1 MADTSHRAVD
11 TSSAQSRPRRKRLPK
26 PKPRGYGRG
35 SISIQDG
42 SYVATYKSLET
53 GRGARRSFASEAEAH
68 VFLDQWYAEKQ
79 RRKLWSERG
88 GMHAGWMLPAPVEA
102 PGHAPAPARRRAPAP
117 PRVTFGELIDGWRA
131 FKSGTVRATTWRN
144 YEPALR
150 ALAYYLGD
158 RRADELTEDH
168 FVKYRRARENGLD
181 WVKKT
186 QTRPLKAITINQHLD
201 RANAIFEW
209 ATTASP
215 PLAAHNPVARLL
227 KRGNKL
233 KVERFEPVVVDAE
246 TIEALIAAA
255 APEYRLEF
263 TLMGHLAMRWGEAL
277 GVGVAHI
284 KDGKVLVRQTVI
296 EDRTTD
302 PSTATISTYGGKT
315 KHSRRDLWASEA
327 ILEASQAAYDRAH
340 ANNPHRLLRPT
351 RTGRPYRS
359 NNWIRQAWQP
369 ALQRVGLQDSGLT
382 PHGLR
387 HSRLSIMA
395 ASGSV
400 TLGDLSKFA
409 GHASVA
415 FTLTKYGDH
424 FSSAGIRP
432 ELYLGTQAAS

>member
-1 MADTSHRAVD
+1 MGASSHKTRTS
-11 TSSAQSRPRRKRLPK
+11 RRRLPK
-26 PKPRGYGRG
+26 PKSRGYGRG

-88 GMHAGWMLPAPVEA
+88 GMHAGWMVPAPVPA
-102 PGHAPAPARRRAPAP
+102 PGPASAPARRRPAAPA
-117 PRVTFGELIDGWRA
+117 RVTFAELIDGWRA

-150 ALAYYLGD
+150 ALTHYLGD
-158 RRADELTEDH
+158 RRVDELSETH
-168 FVKYRRARENGLD
+168 FIKYRQAREKGLD
-181 WVKKT
+181 WVAKT
-186 QTRPLKAITINQHLD
+186 QIAPLKAITINQHLD

-209 ATTASP
+209 ATAASP
-215 PLAAHNPVARLL
+215 PLADHNPVARLV

-233 KVERFEPVVVDAE
+233 KAERYEPVVIDGE

-255 APEYRLEF
+255 APEFRLEF

-277 GVGVAHI
+277 GVGVGHV
-284 KDGKVLVRQTVI
+284 KDGQVLVRQTVI
-296 EDRTTD
+296 EDRTTK
-302 PSTATISTYGGKT
+302 PHTMTISTYGGKT
-315 KHSRRDLWASEA
+315 KHARRDLWASDA
-327 ILEASQAAYDRAH
+327 ILEASQAAYERAH
-340 ANNPHRLLRPT
+340 PNNPHRLLRPT
-351 RTGRPYRS
+351 RTGQPFRS
-359 NNWIRQAWQP
+359 NNWIRQAWLP
-369 ALQRVGLQDSGLT
+369 ALRRAGLAGSGLT

-395 ASGSV
+395 ASGRI

-415 FTLTKYGDH
+415 FTLTRYGDH
-424 FSSAGIRP
+424 FSSVGIRP
-432 ELYLGTQAAS
+432 ELYLGTHAAS

>member
-1 MADTSHRAVD
+1 MDASSHK
-11 TSSAQSRPRRKRLPK
+11 SRPPRRRLPK

-35 SISIQDG
+35 SISLQDG

-53 GRGARRSFASEAEAH
+53 GRPVRRSFGSDQEAQ

-79 RRKLWSERG
+79 RRRLWSERG
-88 GMHAGWMLPAPVEA
+88 GVHAGWMA
-102 PGHAPAPARRRAPAP
+102 PGPLPAPAPASSSAPRRASTPRRASGAG
-117 PRVTFGELIDGWRA
+117 RVTFAELIDGWRA

-158 RRADELTEDH
+158 RRADELTETH
-168 FVKYRRARENGLD
+168 FVKYRQAREQGLD
-181 WVKKT
+181 WVAR
-186 QTRPLKAITINQHLD
+186 TRVAPLKAITINQHLD

-209 ATTASP
+209 ATAASP
-215 PLAAHNPVARLL
+215 PLAAHNPVARLV

-233 KVERFEPVVVDAE
+233 KVERFEPIVVDAE

-255 APEYRLEF
+255 APEFRLEF

-277 GVGVAHI
+277 GVGVGHV
-284 KDGKVLVRQTVI
+284 KDGKVLVRQQVI
-296 EDRTTD
+296 EDRTTK
-302 PSTATISTYGGKT
+302 PVSMTISGYGGKT
-315 KHSRRDLWASEA
+315 KYARRDLWASDA
-327 ILEASQAAYDRAH
+327 ILEAAQAAYERLGGA
-340 ANNPHRLLRPT
+340 NPHRLLRPT
-351 RTGRPYRS
+351 RTGQPYRS
-359 NNWIRQAWQP
+359 NNWIRQAWVP
-369 ALQRVGLQDSGLT
+369 ALRRAGLEGSSLT

-395 ASGSV
+395 ASGRI
-400 TLGDLSKFA
+400 TLGDLSAFA
-409 GHASVA
+409 GHSNVA
-415 FTLTKYGDH
+415 FTLSRYGDH